1 MTETVKEF
9 ANMGPAVKERLLGNQ
24 VQWLQGIAKGPLKL
38 DDWHEFVAWAVQMEI
53 KDKGVTEVDIPQLY
67 AIWLRAS
74 ITFIEM
80 GKIIMPPPKEPKR
93 PERA

>member
-53 KDKGVTEVDIPQLY
+53 KDKG
-67 AIWLRAS
+67 
-74 ITFIEM
+74 
-80 GKIIMPPPKEPKR
+80 
-93 PERA
+93 